1 MRYRYNRDCP
11 CSRCRAHGYMG
22 PAVLITIGVLFLLD
36 QMGHMHWMD
45 FGFTWPALLIVIG
58 LIKLLEHSA
67 STYGHIPREYTRGQ
81 IPGQPMPPYPG
92 QPMPP
97 GYGQPGAPGYP
108 PQGPVVTPP
117 SNAPAGFIQPGP
129 PPNNSGDKGGPN
141 G

>member
-1 MRYRYNRDCP
+1 MKYRYNQYCP
-11 CSRCRAHGYMG
+11 CGRCRAHGYMG

-67 STYGHIPREYTRGQ
+67 SIAGHIPREYGVNL
-81 IPGQPMPPYPG
+81 PANAAQPMPPV
-92 QPMPP
+92 QPV
-97 GYGQPGAPGYP
+97 YP
-108 PQGPVVTPP
+108 PQGPIAPP
-117 SNAPAGFIQPGP
+117 PPVSPAGFISSGSGP
-129 PPNNSGDKGGPN
+129 DAKGGQN